1 MKIATRPILVMH
13 GNGELRTAIRSLTGR
28 EYTFLEVP
36 DWDALA
42 GAIHEAPPSALVVV
56 DPFAAPSG
64 GSTTT
69 LRTLV
74 EEFPSVPVLAAVA
87 VTPDCGEDL
96 VAVVQA
102 GAVDIIVIGHDDT
115 REALRERF
123 RMAHSR
129 PLKVLL
135 DHLLPADMP
144 GRSRAIVESAAD
156 VVAIGG
162 YGRDLST
169 ALRLGRRTLLRWTE
183 RSALPPPRQLLAWL
197 RILVAAQL
205 LDDPGRTVLSVAM
218 ACGYSSDTGL
228 RRVMQR
234 FLGETPRSLRRRG
247 RAFDAAGAA
256 FLSRLEHLRERRK
269 VAG

>member
-1 MKIATRPILVMH
+1 MKIGTRPILVLH
-13 GNGELRTAIRSLTGR
+13 GNGELRAAIRSLAGKDYSLR
-28 EYTFLEVP
+28 EVP

-42 GAIHEAPPSALVVV
+42 GAIYEAPPSALVVV

-64 GSTTT
+64 RSTAS

-74 EEFPSVPVLAAVA
+74 QEFPSLPVLAAVT
-87 VTPDCGEDL
+87 VTPDGGDDL
-96 VAVVQA
+96 VAVAEA
-102 GAVDIIVIGHDDT
+102 GAVDIIVVGHDDT

-123 RMAHSR
+123 RLAHSR

-156 VVAIGG
+156 VVTIGG
-162 YGRDLST
+162 CGRDLSA
-169 ALRLGRRTLLRWTE
+169 ALRLGPRTLLRWTE

-205 LDDPGRTVLSVAM
+205 LDDPGRTVLSVAL

-228 RRVMQR
+228 RRVTQR
-234 FLGETPRSLRRRG
+234 FLGETPMSLRRRG

-256 FLSRLEHLRERRK
+256 FLSTLEHLRERRK
-269 VAG
+269 VAT